1 MRILLVEDELRLAE
15 ALVYILRKEKY
26 IVDHTDDGSI
36 ASDMAETGIYDVII
50 LDRMLPSKDG
60 VSILKDL
67 RKQKIKSAVIF
78 LTAKDTIE
86 NRIEGLDAGADDYL
100 VKPFE
105 KEELLA
111 RIRALGRRHEK
122 EFVNEKFELNNMR
135 FIPKECVVSIEEQEI
150 KLTIKEMQLLEFLV
164 KNRNQILT
172 KEQILD
178 KVWGFE
184 QDVEL
189 NNVELYIFYLRKK
202 IPFGKAGVNLKTI
215 RGIGYQLL
223 EEAAHD

>member
-26 IVDHTDDGSI
+26 IVDHTHDGTI

-67 RKQKIKSAVIF
+67 RRQKIKSAVIF
-78 LTAKDTIE
+78 LTAKDTLE

-122 EFVNEKFELNNMR
+122 EIVNEKIKLNKMR
-135 FIPKECVVSIEEQEI
+135 FIPKECFVYIEEQEI
-150 KLTIKEMQLLEFLV
+150 KLTVKEMQLLEFLV

-189 NNVELYIFYLRKK
+189 NNVELYMFYLRRK
-202 IPFGKAGVNLKTI
+202 IPFGKAGVKLKTI
-215 RGIGYQLL
+215 RGIGYQLQ
-223 EEAAHD
+223 EEATHD